1 MKIPGLKII
10 GILAMKELRDGLRNR
25 WIAAAIIVLGTLAL
39 VLSLLGSAPTGS
51 IKASA
56 MDITVISLA
65 SLSVYLIPLI
75 ALMLSFDALVGEFER
90 GTMMLLLTYPVKRWQ
105 VIMGKFTGHV
115 LILFIAIFAG
125 YGGAMLILA
134 FASEGSFAA
143 NLEGWQ
149 AYVSMM
155 TSSLALG
162 AIFIALGYL
171 ISVLVKERA
180 TAAGA
185 AIGLWLV
192 FVVLYDLLLFGALIM
207 DKNQVISQ
215 QLLSMLMLISP
226 TDTYRILNLS
236 MFEGVSQAAGIAGV
250 ASKAGLSNGLLISV
264 MLLWIAAPLAAT
276 LLFFQ
281 KREL

>member
-1 MKIPGLKII
+1 MKILW
-10 GILAMKELRDGLRNR
+10 ILAMKELRDGLRNR

-56 MDITVISLA
+56 MDISVISLA

-90 GTMMLLLTYPVKRWQ
+90 GTMMLLLTYPVTRWQ
-105 VIMGKFTGHV
+105 VIMGKFIGHV

-125 YGGAMLILA
+125 YGGAMLIMTLVMGTGA
-134 FASEGSFAA
+134 D
-143 NLEGWQ
+143 GWQ
-149 AYVSMM
+149 AYLSMM
-155 TSSLALG
+155 MSSLALG

-171 ISVLVKERA
+171 VSVLVKERA
-180 TAAGA
+180 TAAGT
-185 AIGLWLV
+185 AIGLWLI
-192 FVVLYDLLLFGALIM
+192 FVVLYDLLLFGILLI
-207 DKNQVISQ
+207 DEGQLISQ
-215 QLLSMLMLISP
+215 QLFSLLMLISP
-226 TDTYRILNLS
+226 TDTYRIFNLS

-250 ASKAGLSNGLLISV
+250 ASEAGMNSTLLISV
-264 MLLWIAAPLAAT
+264 LLLWIIAPLAAT
-276 LLFFQ
+276 LFVFQ